1 MLSIPQV
8 QALSQTKKVNG
19 GHHFTAELQGYLS
32 DAVKRWTLNT
42 FFFGKCQKQNKE
54 NFKLTEPVH
63 FNALSMWYG
72 DVKNTYSFTRVL
84 GAPQKTPS

>member
-1 MLSIPQV
+1 MDVEYI
-8 QALSQTKKVNG
+8 
-19 GHHFTAELQGYLS
+19 
-32 DAVKRWTLNT
+32 